1 MANPFQKYQSEQ
13 VQQLAPGFV
22 DAYGKAG
29 ASIGQGLAA
38 IGQSVVEGYEKAE
51 ATAKEEAKQHA
62 VIGTYLKRDP
72 RIQGINKHLAE
83 GDLEK
88 DEDGN
93 VFVPDDRRELFDTVK
108 LDEALAYYNQ
118 TGGDGSKLKGAALI
132 KFTTEFE
139 AEKKYEADQA
149 AVAAAGLER
158 RKTEAEI
165 NKMNADAAEKYA
177 RAGIGS
183 ILGAYGS
190 GQDMSKWRSPMMPM
204 PMSMGG
210 ETAPQPPAT
219 AGFSVLTGAPSR
231 PSSTPARPN
240 TVTPTRNAAGLPL
253 AATLSTAPTSPAVQT
268 TPTPAPGGKP
278 YVLPSA
284 LTANMPTNI
293 GTATTSNEY
302 ITAIPK
308 IQAARVQLDNDRRKE
323 EAMLDA
329 NYRITLNQLTARN
342 APAEDIKAFEEMTKN
357 RNARMAERY
366 AANVATLDSR
376 LKAFESAANEARAAE
391 KAAQGGKAE
400 VRADKAEGRA
410 ETAEKRTQ
418 TEFDVKYGKEGQPAT
433 PGTFPTFA
441 KKIETKINA
450 AGTIPGRTGG
460 TEANNM
466 RRAAQDEHTKI
477 MQDHP
482 AWYAVGLTTEGA
494 NQYQFRMVDFPTA
507 PPLSATVRADA
518 QAVVEGYAEGRVF
531 LTNLLKAVNSTDEN
545 RIRNY
550 LDRFIVTTSKDD
562 VYAEGQQ
569 LGQFGVAAFRRAIVS
584 GGNFSDADREYVQ
597 ALITQINSP
606 NAFANKDY
614 QLAQTKKLASFI
626 DSKFRSTLA
635 AKGVRLDLKTSE
647 AFLKREDIDGSNAPA
662 LESLED
668 AKTYYQAFGINTAK
682 TEKPSKPNEI
692 LDVAAVRSQ
701 IEKAREANN
710 ERLVNVLEKMLKDN
724 AEDKAKAAKKAAEE
738 ARRARGA

>member
-51 ATAKEEAKQHA
+51 ATANEEAKQQA

-118 TGGDGSKLKGAALI
+118 TGGDGSKLKGAALT

-149 AVAAAGLER
+149 AAAAAGLER

-190 GQDMSKWRSPMMPM
+190 GQDMSTYQPPAISMP
-204 PMSMGG
+204 SFTG
-210 ETAPQPPAT
+210 TTSPQPPAT

-253 AATLSTAPTSPAVQT
+253 AITLSTAPTSPAVQT

-293 GTATTSNEY
+293 GTDTTSNEY

-308 IQAARVQLDNDRRKE
+308 LQAARVQLDNDRRKE

-357 RNARMAERY
+357 RNARMADRH
-366 AANVATLDSR
+366 AANVATLESR

-391 KAAQGGKAE
+391 KAAQGVKAE

-460 TEANNM
+460 SEANKM
-466 RRAAQDEHTKI
+466 RRDAQEEHTKI

-482 AWYAVGLTTEGA
+482 AWYDVGMTTEGA

-507 PPLSATVRADA
+507 APLSPTVRGNV

-531 LTNLLKAVNSTDEN
+531 LTGLLQAVESSDED
-545 RIRNY
+545 RVRNY
-550 LDRFIVTTSKDD
+550 LDRFLVTTSKDD
-562 VYAEGQQ
+562 LFAEGQA

-597 ALITQINSP
+597 KLITQINTP
-606 NAFANKDY
+606 NPFANKDF
-614 QLAQTKKLASFI
+614 LKAQTKKLASFI

-635 AKGVRLDLKTSE
+635 ANGVRLDLDTSE
-647 AFLKREDIDGSNAPA
+647 KFLKREDINGSNSAG
-662 LESLED
+662 LDNLQK
-668 AKTYYQAFGINTAK
+668 AKDYYKAFNISTTK
-682 TEKPSKPNEI
+682 TEKPSRPNEI
-692 LDVAAVRSQ
+692 LDVANVRTQ
-701 IEKAREANN
+701 IEKAREAGN
-710 ERLVNVLEKMLKDN
+710 ERLVKVLEQMLKEN
-724 AEDKAKAAKKAAEE
+724 AEDKAKAAKKAAEA
-738 ARRARGA
+738 ARAARGA